1 MIGEKKKLL
10 QQIEEKN
17 REIKELKKELYML
30 RAIRDAVPDPFY
42 VRDMDYNIIYWPKTM
57 EELTGYSEEEAKN
70 MTCKQI
76 FNTEVCKDCPTTKA
90 VYSKNFVKDCLAE
103 TVDRN
108 GKKFSTLAS
117 NSGMYDDDGNPL
129 GAVEIIKNN
138 SKYEELINFVD
149 SNSSKIDT
157 ISSEIANSMQDIS
170 KVSRDIQVKSNEVL
184 NEAKN
189 SLSEAKE
196 VYKKTDDCNK
206 FGNEVK
212 NNIESINNSMKK
224 SVDKINDLK
233 SKSELIMDILITIQ
247 GIASQTNLLAL
258 NASIEAARAGESGK
272 GFAVVAEEIR
282 KLAEV
287 SQESTK
293 EIKETI
299 DAIIQIVQSTVEFI
313 EKTDDNLL
321 EGVKGVGK
329 LLDFIM
335 DIEHSSNEM
344 LYAIEN
350 IEKISLENSKV
361 ITEQNQSLQEVASSS
376 EEFAEISRELKET
389 FRSELSQI
397 KRSK

>member
-1 MIGEKKKLL
+1 ML

>member
-184 NEAKN
+184 NEVKN

>member
-1 MIGEKKKLL
+1 MLGKNKRLL
-10 QQIEEKN
+10 QEIEDKN
-17 REIKELKKELYML
+17 KEIEELKKEVYML

-42 VRDMDYNIIYWPKTM
+42 VRDMDYNIIYWSKAM
-57 EELTGYSEEEAKN
+57 EELTGYTGNEAKN

-76 FNTEVCKDCPTTKA
+76 FNTEICKDCPTTKA
-90 VYSKNFVKDCLAE
+90 VYSKNFIKDSLAE
-103 TVDRN
+103 MVDRK
-108 GKKFSTLAS
+108 GKRFSTLAS
-117 NSGMYDDDGNPL
+117 NSGMYDDKGNPL

-138 SKYEELINFVD
+138 SKYEDLINTVD
-149 SNSSKIDT
+149 SNSSKINSM
-157 ISSEIANSMQDIS
+157 SSEIASSMQEVS
-170 KVSRDIQVKSNEVL
+170 KVSSNIQIQSNEVL

-189 SLSEAKE
+189 SLNEAKE
-196 VYKKTDDCNK
+196 VYKKTDACTK

-212 NNIESINNSMKK
+212 SNIESINNSMKR

-299 DAIIQIVQSTVEFI
+299 DAIMQIVQSTVEFI
-313 EKTDDNLL
+313 DKTDKDLL
-321 EGVKGVGK
+321 NGVNGVGK
-329 LLDFIM
+329 LLEFIN
-335 DIEHSSNEM
+335 DIEHSSNGM

-350 IEKISLENSKV
+350 IEKISLESSKV
-361 ITEQNQSLQEVASSS
+361 ITEQNQSLQEIASSS
-376 EEFAEISRELKET
+376 EKFVEISRELKNT
-389 FRSELSQI
+389 FREELSQI
-397 KRSK
+397 KRTK

>member
-1 MIGEKKKLL
+1 
-10 QQIEEKN
+10 
-17 REIKELKKELYML
+17 ML